1 MMKIEDLKIIPG
13 LFSFKVDTP
22 NERSACRQRFIIWE
36 LGLTV
41 SSFSRKQRRDK
52 SHWQYCHVKVTISLH
67 NHCNYQQIKVWKKAV
82 FQQEIGYWTEK
93 DNNFMFDDTILK
105 L

>member
-36 LGLTV
+36 LGV
-41 SSFSRKQRRDK
+41 PSPG
-52 SHWQYCHVKVTISLH
+52 
-67 NHCNYQQIKVWKKAV
+67 NNEEIKV
-82 FQQEIGYWTEK
+82 IGNTV
-93 DNNFMFDDTILK
+93 M
-105 L
+105 